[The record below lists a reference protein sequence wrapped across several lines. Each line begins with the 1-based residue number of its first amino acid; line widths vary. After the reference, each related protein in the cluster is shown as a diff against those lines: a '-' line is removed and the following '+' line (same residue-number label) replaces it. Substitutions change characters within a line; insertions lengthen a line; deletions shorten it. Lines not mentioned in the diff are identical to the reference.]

1 MLKKELIVSIKE
13 LEKRAMNLEGS
24 FMNQVN
30 TPYRSYDNEYSKFL
44 NNIGAIT
51 RLGHK
56 TRLTQ
61 LKKGQLELMYE
72 KLQELSIKYNF

>member
-1 MLKKELIVSIKE
+1 MLKNELIVSIKE

-56 TRLTQ
+56 Q
-61 LKKGQLELMYE
+61 D
-72 KLQELSIKYNF
+72 